1 MFVKRF
7 IYFYGKIDS
16 RSGIACKGQ
25 RLVRH
30 AGRVANVSGRPFP
43 DVFQDKIEQTVRSFL
58 PLLLFFRVAE
68 KTVLKKVRDQGL
80 RVSRKEAYVDT
91 PQ

>member
-1 MFVKRF
+1 MIVKRL
-7 IYFYGKIDS
+7 IHFYEKNNS
-16 RSGIACKGQ
+16 RTGIAGKGQ

-30 AGRVANVSGRPFP
+30 AGPVAGVSGRPFP

-68 KTVLKKVRDQGL
+68 K
-80 RVSRKEAYVDT
+80 
-91 PQ
+91 